1 MLLLCTI
8 RSSAASAREHYRAK
22 VINNE
27 ARFPFSA
34 AAGIKS
40 GAALILLISSY
51 SGIFGGRI
59 GGGRQAIVKGLFSAL
74 RSLWQ
79 TLKNTSQKSFQQRR

>member
-1 MLLLCTI
+1 MFLLLLCTI

-40 GAALILLISSY
+40 GAALILSISSY

-59 GGGRQAIVKGLFSAL
+59 GEEDNQS
-74 RSLWQ
+74 
-79 TLKNTSQKSFQQRR
+79 